1 MIAADKMIRPPYA
14 VLSSER
20 VGHYGRSPTHAM
32 SLQQPTQKA
41 EALIEA
47 LPYLQA
53 FRGKTFLIKMGGSA
67 MEDPELVRK
76 VMRDVVFL
84 EVAGIN
90 PIIVHGGGKA
100 ISSAMKAAGLEAEF
114 IGGFRRTTDEAISIV
129 EKVLTNEIN
138 PRLVQMIR
146 EFGGKAT
153 GISGTDVFLG
163 EKMKAKDGDGNPVDI
178 GRVGEV
184 VGCQLGQMD
193 SAHKASIV
201 PVISPLAAE
210 LATGKPLNINA
221 DLAAAALAKELRV
234 TKLVYLSDVP
244 GLMKDPS
251 DPSTLI
257 KSVNREQA
265 EGLLADGTISGGMI
279 PKIRSAMD
287 ALNAGVRK
295 VHFIDGRL
303 PHAML
308 LEIFTD
314 YGIGTEVTR

>member
-1 MIAADKMIRPPYA
+1 
-14 VLSSER
+14 
-20 VGHYGRSPTHAM
+20 M
-32 SLQQPTQKA
+32 SLQQPTAKA

-100 ISSAMKAAGLEAEF
+100 ISSAMKDAGLEAEF

-129 EKVLTNEIN
+129 EKVLSNEIN
-138 PRLVQMIR
+138 PGLVQMIR

-153 GISGTDVFLG
+153 GIAGTDVFLG
-163 EKMKAKDGDGNPVDI
+163 EKMKIKDADGNPADI

-210 LATGKPLNINA
+210 LATGRPLNINA

-265 EGLLADGTISGGMI
+265 EALLADGTISGGMI